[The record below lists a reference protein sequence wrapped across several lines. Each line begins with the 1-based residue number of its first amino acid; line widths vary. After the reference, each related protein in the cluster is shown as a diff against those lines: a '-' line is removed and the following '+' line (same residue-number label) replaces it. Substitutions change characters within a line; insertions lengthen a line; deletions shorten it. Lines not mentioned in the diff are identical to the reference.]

1 MHTHLTIRCSCG
13 RRIFRKNILQISFHF
28 KLFGESFVSVKYKC
42 PRCKRIGEYLVAEKE
57 WDISSLISSKGEL
70 TLPEIKRFKKM
81 GKITIDEL
89 LDFHLLLRKKENWL
103 KEMVK

>member
-1 MHTHLTIRCSCG
+1 MNTAIIRCTCG

-28 KLFGESFVSVKYKC
+28 KLFGESFVSIKYKC
-42 PRCKRIGEYLVAEKE
+42 PRCKRIGEYLIAEKE
-57 WDISSLISSKGEL
+57 WNRASLTSSRGEL
-70 TLPEIKRFKKM
+70 TPQEIRKFKKM

-89 LDFHLLLRKKENWL
+89 LNFHLLLSEKVNWL